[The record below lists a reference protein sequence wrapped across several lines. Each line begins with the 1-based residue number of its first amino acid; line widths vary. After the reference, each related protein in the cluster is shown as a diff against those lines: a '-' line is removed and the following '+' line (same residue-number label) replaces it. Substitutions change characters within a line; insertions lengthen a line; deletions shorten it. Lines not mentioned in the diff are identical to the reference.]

1 MRISQRMQAKQSQKL
16 HMSPQVQQSIL
27 VLQMNNLELA
37 ELLQA
42 EAEKNP
48 FLEIAER
55 EERAASSD
63 DTDGAEAASDPRA
76 DSDTHADTHSDM
88 GASEIMAADSIGAE
102 AADVPTLDD
111 VMTRGHLG
119 DVTLEAVDEG
129 WREEPRS
136 NASEFLA
143 GNSETQA
150 TSQIIEEV
158 VAEDETLADYL
169 RMQLIDLSPD
179 AELRDVCLSLIGWID
194 EDGYL
199 REDDGEICDSLD
211 IAPTLLERAL
221 QLLRGLNPAG
231 IFARD
236 LRDCLLV
243 QWQRLRDH
251 DPAHHVLL
259 DHLDL
264 LAQGKLDL
272 LGEVCGLSKEA
283 LAGALRDLQSLNPRP
298 AAAYSRQSVGPQV
311 PEILVRRDGNS
322 WQVNLNDDALPRI
335 LVLERDWEEM
345 AKRPMSDADRRFLA
359 SNVQS
364 ARWLMRATQQ
374 RAITM
379 LRVAQAVV
387 DRQAEFLREGQRAL
401 QPMILREIADTL
413 DLHESTISRTVANK
427 LIDTPAGVF
436 ALKDLFSA
444 ALTGGATANGDAAHN
459 NGASAAG
466 VKARIRALIDDE
478 TPDRIISDDMIVE
491 TLKAEGIGVA
501 RRTIA
506 KYRESL
512 NIPSS
517 VIRRRANRI
526 HGLLK

>member
-37 ELLQA
+37 ELLQS

-48 FLEIAER
+48 FLETGDGDENVVSLEDTEGSVHASNEATPPPDM
-55 EERAASSD
+55 EEGASSEGLGP
-63 DTDGAEAASDPRA
+63 DGANDAGGFSA
-76 DSDTHADTHSDM
+76 
-88 GASEIMAADSIGAE
+88 
-102 AADVPTLDD
+102 LDD

-119 DVTLEAVDEG
+119 DATLEAEDEG
-129 WREEPRS
+129 WREESQS
-136 NASEFLA
+136 NVSEFLSA
-143 GNSETQA
+143 DGETQA
-150 TSQIIEEV
+150 TSKIIEEV

-169 RMQLIDLSPD
+169 RIQLVDLSPD
-179 AELRDVCLSLIGWID
+179 ADLRALCLALIGWID

-199 REDDGEICDSLD
+199 REEDTEICDSLD
-211 IAPTLLERAL
+211 IAPAQLEVAL
-221 QLLRGLNPAG
+221 KLLRGLNPAG
-231 IFARD
+231 IFARN
-236 LRDCLLV
+236 LRDCLGL
-243 QWQRLRDH
+243 QWQRLPDY
-251 DPAHHVLL
+251 DPTQIVLL

-264 LAQGKLDL
+264 LARGKLDR
-272 LGEVCGLSKEA
+272 LGEVCHLSKEE
-283 LAGALRDLQSLNPRP
+283 LGRALRNLQSLNPRP
-298 AAAYSRQSVGPQV
+298 AAEFARTSVTTQA
-311 PEILVRRDGNS
+311 PEILVRRDGDG
-322 WQVNLNDDALPRI
+322 WQVSLNDDALPRI

-345 AKRPMSDADRRFLA
+345 AKRPMSDTDRQFLA

-364 ARWLMRATQQ
+364 ARWLARATQQ

-387 DRQAEFLREGQRAL
+387 DRQNDFLRDGQRAL
-401 QPMILREIADTL
+401 KPMVLREIADTL

-427 LIDTPAGVF
+427 LIDTPAGIF

-444 ALTGGATANGDAAHN
+444 ALIGGASAQNEAEN
-459 NGASAAG
+459 NTASAAG
-466 VKARIRALIDDE
+466 VKARIRALIDHE

-491 TLKAEGIGVA
+491 ALKSEGIGVA
-501 RRTIA
+501 RRTVA

-526 HGLLK
+526 HGLIK

>member
-1 MRISQRMQAKQSQKL
+1 MRISQRMQGKQSQKL

-27 VLQMNNLELA
+27 VLQMNNLELT

-48 FLEIAER
+48 FLETGG
-55 EERAASSD
+55 EEEGVVLPDETQASLNLESEVPPSTDMGAGASSEKASSD
-63 DTDGAEAASDPRA
+63 GEVDAGDL
-76 DSDTHADTHSDM
+76 
-88 GASEIMAADSIGAE
+88 
-102 AADVPTLDD
+102 VTLDD
-111 VMTRGHLG
+111 VITRGHLG
-119 DVTLEAVDEG
+119 DATLEAEDEG
-129 WREEPRS
+129 WREESRS
-136 NASEFLA
+136 DATEFLSA
-143 GNSETQA
+143 GSETRA

-169 RMQLIDLSPD
+169 RMQLVDLSPK
-179 AELRDVCLSLIGWID
+179 AGLREVCMDLVGWID

-199 REDDGEICDSLD
+199 REDDSEICDSLD
-211 IAPTLLERAL
+211 ITQALLDEAL

-231 IFARD
+231 IFGRN
-236 LRDCLLV
+236 LRDCLGL
-243 QWQRLRDH
+243 QWQRLPDH
-251 DPAHHVLL
+251 DPAQHVLL

-264 LAQGKLDL
+264 LARGKLDQVS
-272 LGEVCGLSKEA
+272 EVCNLNKAELSR
-283 LAGALRDLQSLNPRP
+283 ALRHLQSLNPRP
-298 AAAYSRQSVGPQV
+298 AAEFTRASVGTQA

-322 WQVNLNDDALPRI
+322 WKVSLNDDALPRI

-364 ARWLMRATQQ
+364 ARWLASAAQQ
-374 RAITM
+374 RAVTM

-387 DRQAEFLREGQRAL
+387 DRQNAFLRHGQRAL
-401 QPMILREIADTL
+401 EPMVLREIAEIL
-413 DLHESTISRTVANK
+413 DLHESTVSRTVANK
-427 LIDTPAGVF
+427 LIDTPAGTF

-444 ALTGGATANGDAAHN
+444 ALTGALGADGSTEQN

-478 TPDRIISDDMIVE
+478 KPDRVISDDMIVE
-491 TLKAEGIGVA
+491 TLKGEGIGVA